1 MSDHKE
7 MTRLSWHVAFRFRL
21 TQVLPTGD
29 RATAPLLRL
38 MMAVDDV
45 RRVQIKLIEDSE
57 RLGGTGA
64 DKYTAVG
71 DWLYALR
78 LLISH
83 LHEARR
89 ALLGL
94 DSSAPGRADALL
106 ADRKDAL
113 RSLRALRKRFSSQE
127 YKDSFIARVRNGI
140 GFHYGSSDAPSS
152 PS

>member
-1 MSDHKE
+1 MPNLCDGCGKQALTTRYWTEGILAGRTLCRDCMSDYQR
-7 MTRLSWHVAFRFRL
+7 MTRLSRFVAFKFRF

-29 RATAPLLRL
+29 RTTAPLLRL

-45 RRVQIKLIEDSE
+45 RRAQIKLVEDSE

-64 DKYTAVG
+64 DKYTALG
-71 DWLYALR
+71 DWLYTLR

-94 DSSAPGRADALL
+94 DSAAPGRADA
-106 ADRKDAL
+106 
-113 RSLRALRKRFSSQE
+113 
-127 YKDSFIARVRNGI
+127 
-140 GFHYGSSDAPSS
+140 
-152 PS
+152 

>member
-1 MSDHKE
+1 MANICDGCGERAPVTRYWPDGVFAGRTLCRGCLSDHKK
-7 MTRLSWHVAFRFRL
+7 MTRLSWLVAFKFRL
-21 TQVLPTGD
+21 AQVLPPAD

-45 RRVQIKLIEDSE
+45 RRAQIKLVEDSE
-57 RLGGTGA
+57 RLDGTGA
-64 DKYTAVG
+64 DKYTALG

-94 DSSAPGRADALL
+94 DSVAPGRADALL
-106 ADRKDAL
+106 AGRKGAL
-113 RSLRALRKRFSSQE
+113 GAL
-127 YKDSFIARVRNGI
+127 
-140 GFHYGSSDAPSS
+140 
-152 PS
+152 